1 MKQDTLSV
9 LLVVAALATPVA
21 AAQTAGSAG
30 TVNGKSIPQH
40 RLDAA
45 VKSRMAQGQQDSAE
59 LRKGIRD
66 MLINQ
71 EVIAQEAVRRGL
83 DKQPAVAGRLEL
95 DRSAIL
101 ANAFFEDYFR
111 KNPISDEMLRKEYE
125 RIKPELPAKE
135 YRVRHILVEKED
147 DAKNIIAQI
156 RKGGSFEKLAAEHSR
171 DPGSAKRGGDLDWA
185 PAENYVKPFQDAVV
199 KMKKGAMTDA
209 PIKTDFGFHVIRLED
224 ERATKVPPFEEVKP
238 QLTQMVQNQVVQK
251 AIADLR
257 AKAKVE

>member
-1 MKQDTLSV
+1 MKTKS
-9 LLVVAALATPVA
+9 LLLLFAAAFVAPIVV
-21 AAQTAGSAG
+21 AAQTAASP

-40 RLDAA
+40 RVEAA
-45 VKSRMAQGQQDSAE
+45 LKSRMAQGQQDSAE
-59 LRKGIRD
+59 LRKVIRD

-71 EVIAQEAVRRGL
+71 EVISQEAIKRGL

-95 DRSAIL
+95 DRAALL
-101 ANAFFEDYFR
+101 ANAYFEDYFKR
-111 KNPISDEMLRKEYE
+111 NPITDDMLRKEYE

-135 YRVRHILVEKED
+135 YRVRHILVEKEEQ
-147 DAKNIIAQI
+147 ATSLIAQI
-156 RKGGSFEKLAAEHSR
+156 RKGASFEKLAAEHSR

-185 PAENYVKPFQDAVV
+185 PAENYVKPFHDAVV

-209 PIKTDFGFHVIRLED
+209 PIKTDFGFHIIRLED

-257 AKAKVE
+257 AKAKVD